1 MEQKY
6 DMAYLDSIAE
16 EEERSL
22 SEYAQKSTESAGRK
36 YKVAPDPNRTVYER
50 DVHRILHS
58 WPFRRLRNKTQVFY
72 APKNDHICTRL
83 EHALH
88 VSSIS
93 KTICKRLR
101 LNRDL
106 AEAISLSHDL
116 GHPPFGHIGEDI
128 LKRIHKNYHLPTF
141 KHEGQSLRV
150 IDRFKHNGHTLNL
163 TYEVRDGVV
172 CHCGEKFRSKIRP
185 DRRKDIKLVEPSG
198 ARRQRPATLE
208 ACVVRL
214 ADVISYLGRDYED
227 GVDAG
232 IVTRRLPAQVVT
244 TLGRTNGEMIRKLID
259 DVVQNSHNQDAI
271 ELSEEVYSAACALK
285 KFDTEN
291 IYKNKLVTGQA
302 PRIDQMLTDIFYLF
316 LEVTEESNRGKV
328 RKRKYRGEPI
338 ETFYEFIREIQ
349 YTPEE
354 SDAQIVSDFV
364 AGMTDVYATRVYQEM
379 FLLIPPV

>member
-1 MEQKY
+1 
-6 DMAYLDSIAE
+6 MAYLDSRAGE
-16 EEERSL
+16 EKNCL
-22 SEYAQKSTESAGRK
+22 SKYAKKSTESAGRK
-36 YKVAPDPNRTVYER
+36 YDLAPDPDRTVFER

-101 LNRDL
+101 LNCDL

-116 GHPPFGHIGEDI
+116 GHPPFGHIGEDV
-128 LKRIHKNYHLPTF
+128 LKRIHKTQHLPVF
-141 KHEGQSLRV
+141 KHEGQSLRI
-150 IDRFKHNGHTLNL
+150 IDRFKHNAQTLNL

-172 CHCGEKFRSKIRP
+172 CHCGEKFRAKVRP
-185 DRRKDIKLVEPSG
+185 DRKKDITLVEPWV

-214 ADVISYLGRDYED
+214 ADVISYLGRDFED
-227 GVDAG
+227 GGAAG
-232 IVTRRLPAQVVT
+232 IVTRKPPAEVAA
-244 TLGRTNGEMIRKLID
+244 TLGKTNGEMTRRLID
-259 DVVQNSHNQDAI
+259 DAVQNSQEQDAI

-291 IYKNKLVTGQA
+291 IYETKLVTGQT

-316 LEVTEESNRGKV
+316 LEVTEESKRGKV

-338 ETFYEFIREIQ
+338 ETFYDFLREME
-349 YTPEE
+349 YAPEE

>member
-1 MEQKY
+1 
-6 DMAYLDSIAE
+6 MAYLNSRAGE
-16 EEERSL
+16 EKNCL
-22 SEYAQKSTESAGRK
+22 SKYAKKSTESAGRK
-36 YKVAPDPNRTVYER
+36 YDLAPDPDRTVFER

-101 LNRDL
+101 LNCDL

-116 GHPPFGHIGEDI
+116 GHPPFGHIGEDV
-128 LKRIHKNYHLPTF
+128 LKRIHKTQHLPVF
-141 KHEGQSLRV
+141 KHEGQSLRI
-150 IDRFKHNGHTLNL
+150 IDRFKHNDQTLNL

-172 CHCGEKFRSKIRP
+172 CHCGEKFRAKVRP
-185 DRRKDIKLVEPSG
+185 DRKKDITLVEPWV

-214 ADVISYLGRDYED
+214 ADVISYLGRDFED
-227 GVDAG
+227 GVAAG
-232 IVTRRLPAQVVT
+232 IVTRKLPAEVAA
-244 TLGRTNGEMIRKLID
+244 TLGKTNGEMTRRLID
-259 DVVQNSHNQDAI
+259 DAVQNSQEQDAI
-271 ELSEEVYSAACALK
+271 ELSDEVYSAACALK
-285 KFDTEN
+285 RFNTEN
-291 IYKNKLVTGQA
+291 IYQNKLVTDQED
-302 PRIDQMLTDIFYLF
+302 RIDQMLRDMFYLF
-316 LEVTEESNRGKV
+316 LGVAQESKRGKV
-328 RKRKYRGEPI
+328 HKRKYRGEPI
-338 ETFYEFIREIQ
+338 EVFYEFLKEMQ
-349 YTPEE
+349 YEPGET
-354 SDAQIVSDFV
+354 DAQIVSDFV

>member
-1 MEQKY
+1 
-6 DMAYLDSIAE
+6 MAYLNSVAKRE
-16 EEERSL
+16 QRSL
-22 SEYAQKSTESAGRK
+22 SRYAQKSTRSAGRK
-36 YKVAPDPNRTVYER
+36 YDIASDLNRTVYER

-101 LNRDL
+101 LNCDL
-106 AEAISLSHDL
+106 AEAISLCHDL

-128 LKRIHKNYHLPTF
+128 LKRIHKNHRLPIF
-141 KHEGQSLRV
+141 KHEGQSLRI
-150 IDRFKHNGHTLNL
+150 IDRFKHDGQTLNL
-163 TYEVRDGVV
+163 THEVRDGAV
-172 CHCGEKFRSKIRP
+172 CHCGEKFRPKTHP
-185 DRRKDIKLVEPSG
+185 NRKRDVALVEPSM

-208 ACVVRL
+208 GCVVRL

-232 IVTRRLPAQVVT
+232 IITRKLPAQVITV
-244 TLGRTNGEMIRKLID
+244 LGRTNGEMIRRLID
-259 DVVQNSHNQDAI
+259 DVVQNSHNQDAV
-271 ELSEEVYSAACALK
+271 ELSEAVYSAACALK
-285 KFDTEN
+285 EFDTEN
-291 IYKNKLVTGQA
+291 VYENKLVTDQID
-302 PRIDQMLTDIFYLF
+302 RIDQMLTDIFNLF
-316 LEVTEESNRGKV
+316 LEVTGESKRGEV
-328 RKRKYRGEPI
+328 RKRRYRGESV
-338 ETFYEFIREIQ
+338 ETFYEFLKEMQ

-354 SDAQIVSDFV
+354 PDAQIVSDFV